1 MISAE
6 VASVVLDPGSVDSPS
21 AHGPPLKQAQLE
33 LGEKEVRAVEE
44 V

>member
-6 VASVVLDPGSVDSPS
+6 VASVVLDPGSVDNPS
-21 AHGPPLKQAQLE
+21 AQGPPLKQARLE
-33 LGEKEVRAVEE
+33 LREKEVRAVEE